1 MFQFVLI
8 NSVDTTSTLCHYDS
22 MFRKSLL
29 LIAWF
34 PLTFF
39 LLIINLYVLT
49 AYANSPHAQQLNANA
64 PLPTSFQLT
73 AAGGTSQ
80 VLSASVIAGDS
91 RVLLIES
98 FLRKHKSPMAPFAD
112 AIVSEA
118 DRFAIDFRL
127 IPAIAMCESN
137 AGKRMPKKD
146 EFNFA
151 GIAVYTGQNHGKAFE
166 SWPQSIAWVAEY
178 IKVHYYDRGY
188 IDLYDIGAIWAP
200 PSVGT
205 GYSWTNCVKSF
216 QDAII

>member
-1 MFQFVLI
+1 
-8 NSVDTTSTLCHYDS
+8 

-29 LIAWF
+29 LVSWF
-34 PLTFF
+34 PLTFI
-39 LLIINLYVLT
+39 LLIINLYLLT
-49 AYANSPHAQQLNANA
+49 TLAGSANGHHPLNASV
-64 PLPTSFQLT
+64 PQDTSFQLT
-73 AAGGTSQ
+73 AAGGGTSQ
-80 VLSASVIAGDS
+80 VLSASIVAGDS

-98 FLRKHKSPMAPFAD
+98 FLRRHKSPMAPYAD

-127 IPAIAMCESN
+127 IPAIAMCESS

-166 SWPQSIAWVAEY
+166 SWPQSIAWVSQY
-178 IKVHYYDRGY
+178 IKEHYYDRGY
-188 IDLYDIGAIWAP
+188 TDLYDIGAIWAP
-200 PSVGT
+200 PSVNT